1 MFFKVH
7 IETASH
13 AIFGGHPPN
22 FPVKSDV
29 EKNNN
34 WNQCSLNYDL
44 LKKPNRRCNFAIQ
57 SKVYISIGSNFRLE
71 YLLFFSHK
79 TLLLQKGFSWI
90 KIPSSWKPML
100 SSWGSAIPFG
110 KISKTKTALSK
121 SLHCRLMIRKY
132 EYDLHIFFF
141 QNLYRARGGQNDET
155 ICTS

>member
-44 LKKPNRRCNFAIQ
+44 LKKPNRRCNFANFIMINLYRIR
-57 SKVYISIGSNFRLE
+57 KVYISIGSKE
-71 YLLFFSHK
+71 
-79 TLLLQKGFSWI
+79 
-90 KIPSSWKPML
+90 
-100 SSWGSAIPFG
+100 
-110 KISKTKTALSK
+110 
-121 SLHCRLMIRKY
+121 
-132 EYDLHIFFF
+132 
-141 QNLYRARGGQNDET
+141 
-155 ICTS
+155 